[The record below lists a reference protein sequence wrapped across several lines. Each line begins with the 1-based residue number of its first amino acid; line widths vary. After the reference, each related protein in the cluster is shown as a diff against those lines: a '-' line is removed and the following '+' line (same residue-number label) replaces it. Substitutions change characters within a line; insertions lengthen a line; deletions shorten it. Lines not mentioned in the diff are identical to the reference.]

1 MASWSAPRAKFS
13 LGGRL
18 GRGFQEQVQ
27 FGQGAVVVVEARDP
41 EAWPGADLA
50 DPGAAAVQ
58 DIARAPAAAMSARS
72 LSSRAVAEASG
83 ANRQAIADLPAR
95 RSWPDVATVA
105 RLGTALGARLFPR
118 TVGKER
124 NR

>member
-1 MASWSAPRAKFS
+1 M
-13 LGGRL
+13 
-18 GRGFQEQVQ
+18 Q